1 MTENIVL
8 IKETQINLHFLAD
21 KLLEKNIINGRE
33 RSEVT
38 DEHCGLTA
46 DQRLHKLL
54 NIIIESISI
63 EGEVFGIF
71 LDILRE
77 EGTRR
82 TIKLADKLLQKYHP
96 NQVQFNDGKHIN
108 NASFHL

>member
-8 IKETQINLHFLAD
+8 IKETQIDLYFLAD
-21 KLLEKNIINGRE
+21 KLLEKSVINGRE
-33 RSEVT
+33 RNQVT

-54 NIIIESISI
+54 NITIGTIRVD
-63 EGEVFGIF
+63 GEVFGIF

-82 TIKLADKLLQKYHP
+82 TIKLADKLIEKY
-96 NQVQFNDGKHIN
+96 N
-108 NASFHL
+108 NV

>member
-8 IKETQINLHFLAD
+8 IKEIQIDLHFLAD

-33 RSEVT
+33 RSQVT

-54 NIIIESISI
+54 NIIIGTIRVD
-63 EGEVFGIF
+63 GEVFGIF

-82 TIKLADKLLQKYHP
+82 TIKLADKLIEKY
-96 NQVQFNDGKHIN
+96 NFV
-108 NASFHL
+108 